1 MKKCPFCAEEI
12 KEEAIKCRHCGSSLH
27 SANTNKPAN
36 KSNETKQTSVLGVWM
51 PFLKVAGIILG
62 IIIAIAIWY
71 ISIPAVV
78 IWYVWQKTKLD
89 KKYKIGIT
97 IIGVIFSI
105 AMIGYLQYLN
115 RTPVLAIT
123 SPENNSS
130 IQGQTIKF
138 TGSVDPADSTV
149 KINQTKIQVVN
160 GSFEYTAQLPE
171 EKNDFI
177 VIASNSRSE
186 SSATSQKITINRTF
200 TPEEIAAKEKAKA
213 EAEAK
218 IKAEQEAAEKAKA
231 EADAKLKA
239 EQEAWE
245 KTKAGQLCKKH
256 PEWLKSECEDVANNR
271 IWIGMTLD
279 MLKVNRGLPDSANP
293 SNYGS
298 GTQWQWCWFNYTP
311 SCFYDNNNDGVIDS
325 YN

>member
-27 SANTNKPAN
+27 SATTNKPAN

-97 IIGVIFSI
+97 IIGVIFPI

-149 KINQTKIQVVN
+149 QINKTKIQLVN
-160 GSFEYTAQLPE
+160 GIFEYTAQLPE

-186 SSATSQKITINRTF
+186 NSAATQKITVNRIF
-200 TPEEIAAKEKAKA
+200 TPEEMAAKEKAKA

-218 IKAEQEAAEKAKA
+218 KTAEQEAAEKAKA

-239 EQEAWE
+239 EQEAWD
-245 KTKAGQLCKKH
+245 KSKAGKLCNAH
-256 PEWLKSECEDVANNR
+256 PTWSNDECEIIAEGKVR
-271 IWIGMTLD
+271 IGMTKEQAIASWGNPD
-279 MLKVNRGLPDSANP
+279 DINKTTSSFGTHEQWVYGLS
-293 SNYGS
+293 SYLY
-298 GTQWQWCWFNYTP
+298 FE
-311 SCFYDNNNDGVIDS
+311 DGILTTIQ
-325 YN
+325 N